1 MENQAIKIFR
11 KSRKGEY
18 FFGDSINTVT
28 PSAPMTY
35 NACNASVEVLS
46 FLESRVTGDEWFCP
60 SYLASKDGLNLPGGT
75 IRSVLKKLLAD
86 NKVIMDNRGK
96 YHFYASTKR
105 LSDDFNRLL
114 KTHGTAKKWQI
125 HGLTLKITAKDVGL
139 ESFSSSIRNAIPHGG
154 QEMLAPLLSMLR
166 EHFGVKDIMG
176 LRLFS

>member
-1 MENQAIKIFR
+1 MTV
-11 KSRKGEY
+11 S
-18 FFGDSINTVT
+18 NTVT

-60 SYLASKDGLNLPGGT
+60 SYLASKDGLNLPDGT

-86 NKVIMDNRGK
+86 NKVIMENRGK

-139 ESFSSSIRNAIPHGG
+139 GVFLRAYATRHHWVVLKGCRLWHLCCVSILALRISWAYVFSVECGY
-154 QEMLAPLLSMLR
+154 
-166 EHFGVKDIMG
+166 FDG
-176 LRLFS
+176 LVWLYVGAYGL